1 MCLVKRGRMF
11 HKTTL
16 RLTTLYLV
24 IIMVISLFFSAI
36 VYTLTSRELDR
47 GFRRQNMSLVD
58 PIDDSPMADFRRQL
72 ASGRADLL
80 DDAESRVLGNLL
92 LINLLVLVV
101 GGGLSYLF
109 AKQSLEPI
117 ERAHKSLE
125 QFTADASH
133 ELRTPIAAMKSEIEV
148 ALLQKKLSARD
159 AKKVLES
166 NLEELNT
173 LTDLTDGLLQLARL
187 EDDSI
192 TLTSVKIEP
201 VISQAIKRV
210 SGIAQK
216 RKISFEQ
223 NTRSVIARGH
233 RPSLIEV
240 FTIVFDNAVKYADEK
255 TKVQVLSRQQGNTVL
270 VTISSTGPTIGVSDL
285 DNLFNRFYRA
295 DTSRSKRNTKGH
307 GLGLAIAKDLV
318 ERQGGTIQL
327 TSKSGKTTVTV
338 TLLK

>member
-1 MCLVKRGRMF
+1 MYLVKRGRMF

-80 DDAESRVLGNLL
+80 DDAESRVLGNLI

-117 ERAHKSLE
+117 EKAHKSLE

-148 ALLQKKLSARD
+148 ALLQKKLSASD

-187 EDDSI
+187 EADSVS
-192 TLTSVKIEP
+192 LTSVKVEP
-201 VISQAIKRV
+201 VIAQAIKRV
-210 SGIAQK
+210 SGPAKK
-216 RKISFEQ
+216 RKITFKHVAH
-223 NTRSVIARGH
+223 SVTVRGH

-240 FTIVFDNAVKYADEK
+240 FTIVLDNAVKYADEDSE
-255 TKVQVLSRQQGNTVL
+255 VQISPQDKGSIAYI
-270 VTISSTGPTIGVSDL
+270 TITSTGQTIGRDDL
-285 DNLFNRFYRA
+285 DNIFHRFYRA
-295 DTSRSKRNTKGH
+295 DSSRSSQNTKGH
-307 GLGLAIAKDLV
+307 GLGLAIAKDLI
-318 ERQGGTIQL
+318 ERQGGTIQI
-327 TSKSGKTTVTV
+327 TSKARATTVTIAV
-338 TLLK
+338 PR

>member
-1 MCLVKRGRMF
+1 MF

-80 DDAESRVLGNLL
+80 DDAESRVLGNLI

-117 ERAHKSLE
+117 EKAHKSLE

-148 ALLQKKLSARD
+148 ALLQKKLSASE

-192 TLTSVKIEP
+192 TLTPVKIEP

-216 RKISFEQ
+216 REISFEQ
-223 NTRSVIARGH
+223 DARSEIVRGH
-233 RPSLIEV
+233 RSSLIEV
-240 FTIVFDNAVKYADEK
+240 FTIVLDNAVKYADEK
-255 TKVQVLSRQQGNTVL
+255 SVVQIASQKQGNTIHIS
-270 VTISSTGPTIGVSDL
+270 VTSTGPTIGKDDL
-285 DNLFNRFYRA
+285 DNIFNRFYRA
-295 DTSRSKRNTKGH
+295 DTSRSKRNTKGC
-307 GLGLAIAKDLV
+307 GLGLAIAKNLI
-318 ERQGGTIQL
+318 ERQGGTIQIS
-327 TSKSGKTTVTV
+327 SKAGKTTVTV
-338 TLLK
+338 SLLK